1 MVIRII
7 ILLSN
12 LGEVIIMIKKNIQLN
27 YKNNRFENLKNII
40 QIILCVITKYLIII
54 LKIKNF

>member
-27 YKNNRFENLKNII
+27 YKNYQFENLKNKI
-40 QIILCVITKYLIII
+40 QIIYVL
-54 LKIKNF
+54 